1 MSGDTARA
9 LLPLLAPKAAPIR
22 PPHMGPLTGGA
33 AAAHTRAV
41 EVVGT
46 AESGPRLPRS
56 GRPAWVRLLGS
67 TGLA

>member
-9 LLPLLAPKAAPIR
+9 LLPLLAPKADPAAPY
-22 PPHMGPLTGGA
+22 GSAYWGA